1 MVLRSPT
8 REYQPDRASRPATRT
23 ATHPADHTTIK
34 PQRELRKI
42 TAPDLTNDSPY
53 QLWRQDIGREVASPP
68 VRGRRLRATAL
79 VGEPVARCPT
89 EDVLCQ
95 PLWRLAGRAAG
106 LADVGLPSSAARS
119 ALRAALRVTAAPA
132 IRWVAAR
139 SGTGPDEVGIVT
151 VTCRCSARW
160 RAGSYGTPSCQHCH
174 TMRAPGAADGA

>member
-68 VRGRRLRATAL
+68 VRGRRLRTTAL
-79 VGEPVARCPT
+79 VANQQPDALQKTSCVNPFGVWRVERPV
-89 EDVLCQ
+89 
-95 PLWRLAGRAAG
+95 
-106 LADVGLPSSAARS
+106 
-119 ALRAALRVTAAPA
+119 
-132 IRWVAAR
+132 
-139 SGTGPDEVGIVT
+139 
-151 VTCRCSARW
+151 
-160 RAGSYGTPSCQHCH
+160 
-174 TMRAPGAADGA
+174 